1 MPRKQLLVE
10 GFWSFYGDCGGPVA
24 MFLSAVSCK
33 WGWRP
38 QQQGV
43 RRGREAATGRP
54 RDRVGQGVRAGREAA
69 ASSRLQDYSVR
80 HAPRPSSVRGEW
92 VLGVCGAGSG
102 FSCGSQ
108 GLWSQ
113 VSRSGALSPALPR
126 DVLADSPHIRTGK
139 NLRISSPLVSNSKD
153 AAASEGQ

>member
-1 MPRKQLLVE
+1 
-10 GFWSFYGDCGGPVA
+10 

-54 RDRVGQGVRAGREAA
+54 RDRVGRGVRAGREAA

-113 VSRSGALSPALPR
+113 LPR
-126 DVLADSPHIRTGK
+126 ASQNLGYTTHLLYHTVSSTRTQVQ
-139 NLRISSPLVSNSKD
+139 LFRALHFHSAFHRVSI
-153 AAASEGQ
+153 